1 MVVIDQAPV
10 FPESPAAIVAAIQG
24 RAVALL
30 DRLLRRE
37 GRAPV
42 RVTPPEPTTDYRGAD
57 AELLRLQQE
66 VLALAVEALGT
77 APRSAE
83 ADSEEPGL

>member
-1 MVVIDQAPV
+1 MLCVSRLSDEKGLDRLIDAMDM
-10 FPESPAAIVAAIQG
+10 
-24 RAVALL
+24 L

-42 RVTPPEPTTDYRGAD
+42 RVVPSEPMTDYRGAD

-66 VLALAVEALGT
+66 VLALALEALGT
-77 APRSAE
+77 DPRRPRNDPA
-83 ADSEEPGL
+83 ATPEP